1 MTTYI
6 GGPTWAFYRAHYWT
20 PESQDGGDLEN
31 RNDVIFLPM
40 GSSMW
45 TKFGRLVQ
53 NDMPTAVM
61 WTKSKT
67 EVALQAPRNQ
77 NNFMALA
84 LRAALTI

>member
-1 MTTYI
+1 MAEI
-6 GGPTWAFYRAHYWT
+6 RH
-20 PESQDGGDLEN
+20 LEN

-84 LRAALTI
+84 LRAALTIGRVSYLNLYLWYLCF